1 LFTMFAAPP
10 EQSLEWA
17 DSGVEGGYR
26 FLRRLWDTAYGHLNA
41 GTPSS
46 LDASKL
52 DTNQTDLRRKTHQTI
67 AKVSDDYGRR
77 QTFNTAIA
85 AVMELLNEIRK
96 LADRSTPESLAV
108 EREALEAAI
117 LLMAPVVPH
126 MSHTLWNAFGHD
138 GPVIDA
144 SWPTLDESA
153 LARSS
158 IQVVVQVNG
167 KVRAKLEAPVDM
179 DKADMEAMALADEN
193 VGRFLDGLS
202 VRKVIVIPNKL
213 VNIVAN

>member
-1 LFTMFAAPP
+1 
-10 EQSLEWA
+10 
-17 DSGVEGGYR
+17 
-26 FLRRLWDTAYGHLNA
+26 
-41 GTPSS
+41 
-46 LDASKL
+46 
-52 DTNQTDLRRKTHQTI
+52 
-67 AKVSDDYGRR
+67 VSDDYGRR

-179 DKADMEAMALADEN
+179 DKAEMEAMALADEN